1 MRRNSNVNKEKIISA
16 IIACGVVFALGIGVV
31 SVVSSTKKMENQ
43 NNIVDLNEGTGNN
56 LAMEDN
62 NNNHEDKTYSNG
74 DADYYDN
81 DEIKQIYDSHKETQ
95 AEGNEKGTAQGT
107 GQNQEKPAE
116 SQSSDTVGVAADA
129 IKDPASG
136 YTFSAEST
144 LQWPVKGEIV
154 LKYSMDST
162 ILFKSLGVYKC
173 NPAISIASEA
183 GTNVGVA
190 ANGVVTDVHVSEE
203 TGTTVSIAIGG
214 GYVTTYG
221 LLDGVVVKKGDKV
234 VAGQLLGTV
243 AEPTAYYVEEGS
255 NVYFK
260 LTKDDEPVN
269 PMDFFTE

>member
-1 MRRNSNVNKEKIISA
+1 MRRKSDVNKEKVISI

-56 LAMEDN
+56 VAMEDN
-62 NNNHEDKTYSNG
+62 NNIEDRTYSNQN
-74 DADYYDN
+74 ADYYDE
-81 DEIKQIYDSHKETQ
+81 DEIKDIYDSHKETE
-95 AEGNEKGTAQGT
+95 ASGNDDEKQSQQPLETQG
-107 GQNQEKPAE
+107 N
-116 SQSSDTVGVAADA
+116 DTVGVAGEA

-144 LQWPVKGEIV
+144 LQWPVTGEIV

-173 NPAISIASEA
+173 NPAISIAAEA

-190 ANGVVTDVHVSEE
+190 ADGVVTDVHVSEE

>member
-1 MRRNSNVNKEKIISA
+1 MRRKSNVNKEKVISI

-56 LAMEDN
+56 VAMEDN
-62 NNNHEDKTYSNG
+62 NNSEDRTYSNQ
-74 DADYYDN
+74 DADYYDE
-81 DEIKQIYDSHKETQ
+81 DEIKDIYDSHNETEPTENENQQVTGQSQEEPLETQ
-95 AEGNEKGTAQGT
+95 GN
-107 GQNQEKPAE
+107 N
-116 SQSSDTVGVAADA
+116 TVGVAGEAV
-129 IKDPASG
+129 KDPASG

-144 LQWPVKGEIV
+144 LQWPVNGEIV

-162 ILFKSLGVYKC
+162 IFFESLGVYKC
-173 NPAISIASEA
+173 NPSISIASET

-190 ANGVVTDVHVSEE
+190 ADGVVTDVHVSEE

-221 LLDGVVVKKGDKV
+221 LLDGVVVKQGDKV

-243 AEPTAYYVEEGS
+243 AEPTAYYVKEGS
-255 NVYFK
+255 NLYFK
-260 LTKDDEPVN
+260 LTKDDEPVD

>member
-1 MRRNSNVNKEKIISA
+1 MRRKSNVNKEKVISI

-56 LAMEDN
+56 VAMEDN
-62 NNNHEDKTYSNG
+62 NNNNDRTYSNQE
-74 DADYYDN
+74 AEYYDE
-81 DEIKQIYDSHKETQ
+81 DEIKDIYDSHKETE
-95 AEGNEKGTAQGT
+95 AAGNEKETQQST
-107 GQNQEKPAE
+107 GQKPAE
-116 SQSSDTVGVAADA
+116 SQGNDTVGVAGEA

-190 ANGVVTDVHVSEE
+190 ADGVVTDVHVSEE

-260 LTKDDEPVN
+260 LTKDDEPVD

>member
-1 MRRNSNVNKEKIISA
+1 MRRKSNVNKEKIISI

-56 LAMEDN
+56 VAMEDN
-62 NNNHEDKTYSNG
+62 NNNNNNEDRTYSNQE
-74 DADYYDN
+74 ADYYN
-81 DEIKQIYDSHKETQ
+81 EDEIKDIYDSHKETE
-95 AEGNEKGTAQGT
+95 AAGNEKGQVSEQSQENLGTQG
-107 GQNQEKPAE
+107 N
-116 SQSSDTVGVAADA
+116 DTVGVAGEA

-136 YTFSAEST
+136 YTFSDESV
-144 LQWPVKGEIV
+144 LQWPVKGEIA

-162 ILFKSLGVYKC
+162 IFFKSLGVYKC
-173 NPAISIASEA
+173 NPSISIVSET

-190 ANGVVTDVHVSEE
+190 ADGVVTDVYVNEE

-243 AEPTAYYVEEGS
+243 AEPTAYYVKEGS
-255 NVYFK
+255 NLYFK
-260 LTKDDEPVN
+260 LTKDNEPVD

>member
-1 MRRNSNVNKEKIISA
+1 MRRKSNVNKEKVISI

-56 LAMEDN
+56 VAMEDN
-62 NNNHEDKTYSNG
+62 NKNEEKTYSNQ
-74 DADYYDN
+74 DANYYDEN
-81 DEIKQIYDSHKETQ
+81 EIKDIYDSHKETE
-95 AEGNEKGTAQGT
+95 AAGNKKEQDT
-107 GQNQEKPAE
+107 KPAE
-116 SQSSDTVGVAADA
+116 EKPTESKGNDTVGVAGEA

-144 LQWPVKGEIV
+144 MQWPVKGEIV

-173 NPAISIASEA
+173 NPAISIASET

-243 AEPTAYYVEEGS
+243 AEPTAYYVEEGP

-260 LTKDDEPVN
+260 LTKDDEPVD

>member
-1 MRRNSNVNKEKIISA
+1 MRRKSNVNKEKVISI

-56 LAMEDN
+56 VAMEDN
-62 NNNHEDKTYSNG
+62 NNNEDKTYSNQK
-74 DADYYDN
+74 ADYYDE
-81 DEIKQIYDSHKETQ
+81 DEIKDIYDSHKETEP
-95 AEGNEKGTAQGT
+95 AGNEKEQVSE
-107 GQNQEKPAE
+107 QVQEKPLE
-116 SQSSDTVGVAADA
+116 TQDNDIVGVAGEA

-162 ILFKSLGVYKC
+162 IFFKSLGVYKC
-173 NPAISIASEA
+173 NPSISILSET

-190 ANGVVTDVHVSEE
+190 ADGVVTDVHVSEE

-243 AEPTAYYVEEGS
+243 AEPTAYYVKEGS
-255 NVYFK
+255 NLYFK
-260 LTKDDEPVN
+260 LTKDDEPVD

>member
-1 MRRNSNVNKEKIISA
+1 MRRKGNVNKEKIISA
-16 IIACGVVFALGIGVV
+16 VIACGVVFALGIGVV

-56 LAMEDN
+56 VAMEN
-62 NNNHEDKTYSNG
+62 NNNNNTDKDKNDKTYNG
-74 DADYYDN
+74 DANYYNN
-81 DEIKQIYDSHKETQ
+81 DEIKQIYDSHKET
-95 AEGNEKGTAQGT
+95 EKAKEEASGGADQNPSKAQG
-107 GQNQEKPAE
+107 N
-116 SQSSDTVGVAADA
+116 DTVGVAADA
-129 IKDPASG
+129 KKDPASG

-173 NPAISIASEA
+173 NPAVSIAAKA
-183 GTNVGVA
+183 GDNVGVA
-190 ANGVVTDVHVSEE
+190 ADGVVTDVHVSEE

-214 GYVTTYG
+214 GYITTYG

-260 LTKDDEPVN
+260 LTKDDEPVD
-269 PMDFFTE
+269 PMDFLAE

>member
-1 MRRNSNVNKEKIISA
+1 MRRNSNVNKEKVISA
-16 IIACGVVFALGIGVV
+16 IIACGIVFALGIGVV

-43 NNIVDLNEGTGNN
+43 NNIVDLNEGTENN
-56 LAMEDN
+56 VALEDN
-62 NNNHEDKTYSNG
+62 NHSNADNNQSDKTYNG
-74 DADYYDN
+74 DADYYDE
-81 DEIKQIYDSHKETQ
+81 DEIKQIYDSHKE
-95 AEGNEKGTAQGT
+95 AGASEKENETPTPAQ
-107 GQNQEKPAE
+107 
-116 SQSSDTVGVAADA
+116 SQGSDTVGVAADA
-129 IKDPASG
+129 KKDPASG
-136 YTFSAEST
+136 YTFSSEST

-190 ANGVVTDVHVSEE
+190 ADGVVTDVHVSEE

-234 VAGQLLGTV
+234 IAGQLLGTV

-260 LTKDDEPVN
+260 LTKDDEPVD

>member
-1 MRRNSNVNKEKIISA
+1 MRRKSNVNKEKIISA
-16 IIACGVVFALGIGVV
+16 VIACGVVFALGIGVV

-56 LAMEDN
+56 VAMENNDN
-62 NNNHEDKTYSNG
+62 ITDNDKNDKTYNG
-74 DADYYDN
+74 DADYYND
-81 DEIKQIYDSHKETQ
+81 DEIKQIYDSHKET
-95 AEGNEKGTAQGT
+95 EKATDGAGQNPSKAQG
-107 GQNQEKPAE
+107 N
-116 SQSSDTVGVAADA
+116 DTVGVAADA
-129 IKDPASG
+129 KKDPASG

-144 LQWPVKGEIV
+144 LQWPVKGDIV

-162 ILFKSLGVYKC
+162 ILFKSLNAYKC
-173 NPAISIASEA
+173 NPAISIAAKA

-190 ANGVVTDVHVSEE
+190 ADGVVTDVHVSEE

-260 LTKDDEPVN
+260 LTKDNEPVD
-269 PMDFFTE
+269 PMDFLAE